1 MTTTTDQIDP
11 YPDVVPL
18 PGADHVGKW
27 DLDDPEHP
35 EPYRLLFGFDRTVT
49 DHTVRVY
56 ASAVQLADGTTE
68 EGSIDG
74 PSVYVASGQASALEP
89 LNSDQARELASALL
103 EAAAE
108 IDRWSAR

>member
-1 MTTTTDQIDP
+1 MTTTDQIN
-11 YPDVVPL
+11 PDIAP
-18 PGADHVGKW
+18 PSGAEIVGEW
-27 DLDDPEHP
+27 DLVGAAA
-35 EPYRLLFGFDRTVT
+35 PYRLVSGVDRTVT
-49 DHTVRVY
+49 DHAVRVY
-56 ASAVQLADGTTE
+56 AAAVQLADGTTE